1 MNNIPRTLWERL
13 KFVGPGVVVVGSVVG
28 SGEVVLTSLLGAAA
42 GFVFL
47 WWILISIWSKS
58 IVQAEISRYIIVKKE
73 TFMEAF
79 SKVPGLSTNIQ
90 GKKTSWLV
98 WFLFLG
104 VIPSVFGMG
113 GIAGAAAQAG
123 NLLIPEI
130 STEIWVIICCLL
142 TWMNLY
148 CGSYVTLERILL
160 AMVVFFSFVT
170 LIIAISMQA
179 TPYEVTWE
187 NIQTGFS
194 FDFPMMYIG
203 LAIAV
208 YGYTGINSGEIIAYT
223 YWCLEKGYAKEAG
236 NDKNSIK
243 GWIKIMQTDVWATL
257 FLITIGTLPFFFLGA
272 GVLNELNL
280 YPPPNGDIILTLVN
294 MFTEVLGNWA
304 MWLFI
309 IGAFFVLFST
319 SLSGS
324 AAYTRT
330 IPDYLISTGLVR
342 EQTKETR
349 RKLLRATA
357 FFIPFFTCIVY
368 FLLPNPITLLIIAGV
383 WAAISL
389 PIVNAGTIFLIKQLD
404 KDLQPKPSTVLFL
417 WLTLIFQI
425 VLALFIVYSETV
437 GF

>member
-142 TWMNLY
+142 TWMILY
-148 CGSYVTLERILL
+148 WGSYVTLERILL

-223 YWCLEKGYAKEAG
+223 YWCLEKGYAKRAG
-236 NDKNSIK
+236 KDKNSIK